1 MRVRLVGKIDYFVEI
16 APTKSTNLFFLNYFM
31 KLNTLYE
38 ILNNSVKNFSERIA
52 FSLWRGASYTYKQVS
67 EKVAEVQEL
76 LRSAGLKKGD
86 KVVLLSS
93 NMPNWGVCYFA
104 ITTGGYTVVPVLPD
118 FTSADI
124 DRIVDHSE
132 AKAMCVSDKLF
143 SKVSKEVAEKLN
155 IVIRTKNLSV
165 LSQNVKE
172 EGELTV
178 PQPEDLAAIIYTS
191 GTTSQPKGVM
201 LTHYNL
207 ASQMWL
213 IDPLFLVREDDIF
226 LSVLPMAHTY
236 ECTLG
241 LILAFYHGSHVV
253 YLDKAPTVSVLL
265 PALKEVRPT
274 IMLTV
279 PLIIEKIFK
288 GTVKKKFT
296 SSAFMS
302 ALYGVGFVRRYL
314 HRIAGKK
321 LTKTFGGRIRF
332 FGIGGSKLDGEVE
345 QFLLDAKFIYDI
357 GYGLTETAPLLAGA
371 VDGMLRLGST
381 GPILKG
387 IEYRLENI
395 NEETG
400 IGELVVKSPSQMK
413 GYYKNPEATA
423 AAFTEDGFFRT
434 GDLCCFDEDGW
445 LYIKGRSK
453 NMILG
458 PSGENI
464 YPEDIENVLN
474 SHVFISESVV
484 TEDDGKLVALVHFDT
499 DAIEA
504 RYAEMVDTWHKKKHE
519 FELFKQDLMRDIKQY
534 VNERVNRYSKIS
546 EVVEEEQEFEKTATK
561 KIRRFLYTG
570 KGKKEE

>member
-1 MRVRLVGKIDYFVEI
+1 
-16 APTKSTNLFFLNYFM
+16 M

-52 FSLWRGASYTYKQVS
+52 FSLWRGGSYTYKQVG

-118 FTSADI
+118 FTSADL
-124 DRIVDHSE
+124 DRIVEHSE

-143 SKVSKEVAEKLN
+143 TKISKEVSEKMN
-155 IVIRTKNLSV
+155 IILRTKNLSV
-165 LSQNVKE
+165 ISQNVKE
-172 EGELTV
+172 EGELTT

-207 ASQMWL
+207 SSQMWL

-302 ALYGVGFVRRYL
+302 KLYGVGAIRRQL
-314 HRIAGKK
+314 HRLAGKK
-321 LTKTFGGRIRF
+321 LTKTFGGRVRF

-381 GPILKG
+381 GPILEG
-387 IEYRLENI
+387 IEYRLENVD
-395 NEETG
+395 ETTG
-400 IGELVVKSPSQMK
+400 IGELVVKSPSQMV

-474 SHVFISESVV
+474 SHVFISESLV
-484 TEDDGKLVALVHFDT
+484 TEDEGKLVALVHFDT
-499 DAIEA
+499 EAIEA
-504 RYAEMVDTWHKKKHE
+504 KYAEMVEKWNET
-519 FELFKQDLMRDIKQY
+519 KQSFDNYKQKVMKDIKQY

-546 EVVEEEQEFEKTATK
+546 DVIEEAQEFEKTATK
-561 KIRRFLYTG
+561 KIRRFLYTA
-570 KGKKEE
+570 KGKKQE

>member
-1 MRVRLVGKIDYFVEI
+1 
-16 APTKSTNLFFLNYFM
+16 M

-118 FTSADI
+118 FTSADL
-124 DRIVDHSE
+124 DRIVEHSE

-143 SKVSKEVAEKLN
+143 TKISKEVSAKMN

-165 LSQNVKE
+165 LSQNVQE
-172 EGELTV
+172 EGELTI

-241 LILAFYHGSHVV
+241 LILAFHHGAHVV

-265 PALKEVRPT
+265 PALAEVRPT

-288 GTVKKKFT
+288 GKVKKTFT
-296 SSAFMS
+296 SNAFM
-302 ALYGVGFVRRYL
+302 AKLYGIGFIRRYL

-332 FGIGGSKLDGEVE
+332 FGIGGSKVDSEVE
-345 QFLLDAKFIYDI
+345 QFMLDANFVYDI
-357 GYGLTETAPLLAGA
+357 GYGLTETAPLIAGA

-387 IEYRLENI
+387 IEYRLENVD
-395 NEETG
+395 EKTG
-400 IGELVVKSPSQMK
+400 IGELVIKSPSQMV

-474 SHVFISESVV
+474 SHVFISESLV
-484 TEDDGKLVALVHFDT
+484 TEDEGKLVALIHFDT
-499 DAIEA
+499 EAIEA
-504 RYAEMVDTWHKKKHE
+504 KYADMVETWHKKKHE
-519 FELFKQDLMRDIKQY
+519 FDLFKEELMRDIKQY

-561 KIRRFLYTG
+561 KIRRFLYGG
-570 KGKKEE
+570 KGKKN

>member
-1 MRVRLVGKIDYFVEI
+1 MRLVGKIDYFVEI

>member
-1 MRVRLVGKIDYFVEI
+1 MQLK
-16 APTKSTNLFFLNYFM
+16 
-31 KLNTLYE
+31 TLYE
-38 ILNNSVKNFSERIA
+38 ILHNSVKDFSERIA
-52 FSLWRGASYTYKQVS
+52 FSLWRGASYTYKQVG
-67 EKVAEVQEL
+67 EKIAEVQEL

-118 FTSADI
+118 FSSADI

-143 SKVSKEVAEKLN
+143 TKISKDVSAKMN
-155 IVIRTKNLSV
+155 IIIRTKNLSV
-165 LSQNVKE
+165 LSQNVTA

-201 LTHYNL
+201 LSHYNL

-213 IDPLFLVREDDIF
+213 IDPLFLVHKEDIF

-241 LILAFYHGSHVV
+241 LILAFHHGAHVV

-265 PALKEVRPT
+265 PALAEVRPT

-288 GTVKKKFT
+288 GKVKKTFT
-296 SSAFMS
+296 SSAFMR
-302 ALYGVGFVRRYL
+302 ALYGVGFIRRYL
-314 HRIAGKK
+314 HRVAGKK
-321 LTKTFGGRIRF
+321 LAKTFGGRIRF

-345 QFLLDAKFIYDI
+345 QFLLDSKFIYDV
-357 GYGLTETAPLLAGA
+357 GYGLTETAPLIAGM
-371 VDGMLRLGST
+371 VDGMLRHGST

-387 IEYRLENI
+387 IEYRLDNVS
-395 NEETG
+395 EETG
-400 IGELVVKSPSQMK
+400 IGELLVKSPSQMI

-423 AAFTEDGFFRT
+423 EVFTEDGFFRT
-434 GDLCCFDEDGW
+434 GDLCCFDKDGW
-445 LYIKGRSK
+445 LYIKGRCK

-458 PSGENI
+458 PNGENI

-484 TEDDGKLVALVHFDT
+484 TEMDGKLVALVHFDT
-499 DAIEA
+499 EAIEA
-504 RYAEMVDTWHKKKHE
+504 KYAELVDNWHKKKHE
-519 FELFKQDLMRDIKQY
+519 FTLFKEDLMKEVKQW
-534 VNERVNRYSKIS
+534 VNERVNRNSKIS

-561 KIRRFLYTG
+561 KIRRFLYT
-570 KGKKEE
+570 KRDK

>member
-1 MRVRLVGKIDYFVEI
+1 
-16 APTKSTNLFFLNYFM
+16 M

-52 FSLWRGASYTYKQVS
+52 FSLWRGASYTYKQVG
-67 EKVAEVQEL
+67 EKVAEVQKL

-104 ITTGGYTVVPVLPD
+104 ITSGGYTVVPVLPD

-124 DRIVDHSE
+124 DRIVEHSE
-132 AKAMCVSDKLF
+132 AKALCVSDKLF
-143 SKVSKEVAEKLN
+143 SKISQEVSDKLN
-155 IVIRTKNLSV
+155 IIIRTKNLSI
-165 LSQNVKE
+165 LSQNVNE
-172 EGELTV
+172 EGELSV

-207 ASQMWL
+207 SSQMWL

-241 LILAFYHGSHVV
+241 LILAFHHGSHVV
-253 YLDKAPTVSVLL
+253 YLDKAPTVSILL

-288 GTVKKKFT
+288 GSVKKKFT
-296 SSAFMS
+296 SNAFMS
-302 ALYGVGFVRRYL
+302 ALYSVGFIRRYL

-321 LTKTFGGRIRF
+321 LAKTFGGRIRF
-332 FGIGGSKLDGEVE
+332 FGIGGSKLDAEVE
-345 QFLLDAKFIYDI
+345 QFLLDAKSIYDI
-357 GYGLTETAPLLAGA
+357 GYGLTETAPLIAGM

-381 GPILKG
+381 GPIMKG
-387 IEYRLENI
+387 IEYRLENVD
-395 NEETG
+395 ETTG
-400 IGELVVKSPSQMK
+400 IGELVVKSPSQMV

-445 LYIKGRSK
+445 LYIKGRCK
-453 NMILG
+453 NMLLSA
-458 PSGENI
+458 SGQNV
-464 YPEDIENVLN
+464 YPEEIEDKLNSIPFVVESLAVQRKNSIIALLVVDWAAAKSAGLTEDAVKAQLRENVM
-474 SHVFISESVV
+474 
-484 TEDDGKLVALVHFDT
+484 K
-499 DAIEA
+499 
-504 RYAEMVDTWHKKKHE
+504 
-519 FELFKQDLMRDIKQY
+519 
-534 VNERVNRYSKIS
+534 VNELLPAYSRVNDCEFRI
-546 EVVEEEQEFEKTATK
+546 EPFEKTPK
-561 KIRRFLYTG
+561 QSIKRFMYQ
-570 KGKKEE
+570 

>member
-1 MRVRLVGKIDYFVEI
+1 
-16 APTKSTNLFFLNYFM
+16 M

-52 FSLWRGASYTYKQVS
+52 FSLWRGGSYTFKQVG

-118 FTSADI
+118 FTSADL
-124 DRIVDHSE
+124 DRIVEHSE

-143 SKVSKEVAEKLN
+143 TKISKEVSAKLN
-155 IVIRTKNLSV
+155 IIIRTKNLSV

-191 GTTSQPKGVM
+191 GTTSAPKGVM

-241 LILAFYHGSHVV
+241 LILAFHHGAHVV

-288 GTVKKKFT
+288 GKVKKQFT
-296 SSAFMS
+296 SSAFMRS
-302 ALYGVGFVRRYL
+302 LYGVGFIRRYL

-332 FGIGGSKLDGEVE
+332 FGIGGSKLDSEVE
-345 QFLLDAKFIYDI
+345 QFLLDSKFIYDV
-357 GYGLTETAPLLAGA
+357 GYGLTETAPLIAGM
-371 VDGMLRLGST
+371 VDGMLRHGST

-387 IEYRLENI
+387 IEYRLENV

-400 IGELVVKSPSQMK
+400 IGELVVKSPSQML

-484 TEDDGKLVALVHFDT
+484 TEEDGKLVALVHFDT

-504 RYAEMVDTWHKKKHE
+504 KYSEMVDTWHKKKHE
-519 FELFKQDLMRDIKQY
+519 FDLFKEDLMREVKQY

-546 EVVEEEQEFEKTATK
+546 EVVEEENEFEKTATK
-561 KIRRFLYTG
+561 KIRRFLYTA
-570 KGKKEE
+570 KGKKTE

>member
-1 MRVRLVGKIDYFVEI
+1 
-16 APTKSTNLFFLNYFM
+16 M

-296 SSAFMS
+296 SSNFMR

-395 NEETG
+395 NPETG
-400 IGELVVKSPSQMK
+400 IGELVIKSPSQMK

-484 TEDDGKLVALVHFDT
+484 TENEGKLVALVHFDT

-570 KGKKEE
+570 KGKKKE

>member
-1 MRVRLVGKIDYFVEI
+1 MRLVGKIDYFVEI

-570 KGKKEE
+570 KGKKTE

>member
-1 MRVRLVGKIDYFVEI
+1 MHRFVGVNAHILV
-16 APTKSTNLFFLNYFM
+16 APTQYKLNFFNYFM

-38 ILNNSVKNFSERIA
+38 ILNSSVKNFSERIA
-52 FSLWRGASYTYKQVS
+52 FSLWRGASYTYKQVG

-118 FTSADI
+118 FTSADL
-124 DRIVDHSE
+124 DRIVEHSE

-143 SKVSKEVAEKLN
+143 TKISKEVSAKLN
-155 IVIRTKNLSV
+155 IIVRTKNLSV

-178 PQPEDLAAIIYTS
+178 PQPDDLAAILYTS

-241 LILAFYHGSHVV
+241 LILAFHHGAHVV

-288 GTVKKKFT
+288 GKVKKQFT
-296 SSAFMS
+296 SSAFMRS
-302 ALYGVGFVRRYL
+302 LYGVGFIRRYL

-387 IEYRLENI
+387 IEYRLENV

-400 IGELVVKSPSQMK
+400 IGELVIKSPSQMQ

-484 TEDDGKLVALVHFDT
+484 TEEDGKLVALVHFDT

-504 RYAEMVDTWHKKKHE
+504 KYSEMVDTWHKKKHE
-519 FELFKQDLMRDIKQY
+519 FDLFKEDLMREVKQY
-534 VNERVNRYSKIS
+534 INERVNRYSKIS
-546 EVVEEEQEFEKTATK
+546 EVVEEENEFEKTATK
-561 KIRRFLYTG
+561 KIRRFLYTA
-570 KGKKEE
+570 KGKKTE

>member
-1 MRVRLVGKIDYFVEI
+1 
-16 APTKSTNLFFLNYFM
+16 M

-38 ILNNSVKNFSERIA
+38 ILNNSVKSFSERIA
-52 FSLWRGASYTYKQVS
+52 FSLWRGGSYTFKQVG

-104 ITTGGYTVVPVLPD
+104 ITSGGYTVVPVLPD
-118 FTSADI
+118 FTSEDI
-124 DRIVDHSE
+124 DRIVEHSE

-143 SKVSKEVAEKLN
+143 TKISKTVSEKMN
-155 IVIRTKNLSV
+155 IIVRTKNLSV

-172 EGELTV
+172 EGEITV

-207 ASQMWL
+207 SSQMWM

-241 LILAFYHGSHVV
+241 LILAFHHGAHVV

-288 GTVKKKFT
+288 GKVKKQFT
-296 SSAFMS
+296 SNAVLS
-302 ALYGVGFVRRYL
+302 ALYSVGFIRRYL

-321 LTKTFGGRIRF
+321 LTATFGGRVRF

-345 QFLLDAKFIYDI
+345 QFLLDANFIYDI
-357 GYGLTETAPLLAGA
+357 GYGLTETAPLIAGM
-371 VDGMLRLGST
+371 VDGMLRHGST
-381 GPILKG
+381 GPILKA
-387 IEYRLENI
+387 IEYRLENV
-395 NEETG
+395 NPETG
-400 IGELVVKSPSQMK
+400 IGELVVKSPSQMV

-445 LYIKGRSK
+445 LYIKGRCK

-484 TEDDGKLVALVHFDT
+484 TEDEGKLVALVHFDT

-504 RYAEMVDTWHKKKHE
+504 KYAEMVDTWHKKKHE
-519 FELFKQDLMRDIKQY
+519 FELFKQDLMKEIKQY

-561 KIRRFLYTG
+561 KIRRFLYTS
-570 KGKKEE
+570 KGKTNK

>member
-1 MRVRLVGKIDYFVEI
+1 
-16 APTKSTNLFFLNYFM
+16 M

-570 KGKKEE
+570 KGKKTE